1 MKINKESIKFAEWIA
16 ENHFRLN
23 NIQDGKYLWK
33 NEYEFKETNSLYIK
47 FKIENMQIK
56 DTMSE
61 WIETQVKD
69 SVVQSVINKFKQRSE
84 IGIKK
89 YGTTMD
95 RDDLTRDEWIT
106 HISEEL
112 MDALLYLEKLKRIDN
127 EK

>member
-1 MKINKESIKFAEWIA
+1 MSKE
-16 ENHFRLN
+16 
-23 NIQDGKYLWK
+23 
-33 NEYEFKETNSLYIK
+33 
-47 FKIENMQIK
+47 K
-56 DTMSE
+56 DTMSQ
-61 WIETQVKD
+61 WIEAQVKD
-69 SVVQSVINKFKQRSE
+69 SVVQSVINKFKERSE
-84 IGIKK
+84 VGIKK

>member
-1 MKINKESIKFAEWIA
+1 MS
-16 ENHFRLN
+16 
-23 NIQDGKYLWK
+23 QV
-33 NEYEFKETNSLYIK
+33 
-47 FKIENMQIK
+47 K

-61 WIETQVKD
+61 WIETQIKD

-84 IGIKK
+84 VGIKK

-112 MDALLYLEKLKRIDN
+112 MDALLYLEKLKRL
-127 EK
+127 